1 MNRLNKP
8 ECYITLGGKACHG
21 YSSLFGP
28 FVIYEE
34 NDVNTPAKPE
44 SYTGAGNNLTRKYC
58 TRLES
63 PARDKRTSL
72 FAKLVENEVL

>member
-1 MNRLNKP
+1 VEKLAANK
-8 ECYITLGGKACHG
+8 H
-21 YSSLFGP
+21 SSLFGP

-58 TRLES
+58 TRLER
-63 PARDKRTSL
+63 PGRDKRTSL
-72 FAKLVENEVL
+72 FSLFVSCEVVKKMKCCTYNFRT